1 MEVEWD
7 RVGEDLEDL
16 LVQDEE
22 EGEVWLTM
30 DLRLEEV
37 EDLPI
42 NT

>member
-1 MEVEWD
+1 MEVEWG
-7 RVGEDLEDL
+7 RVGEGLEDL

-22 EGEVWLTM
+22 GGVCRLTM